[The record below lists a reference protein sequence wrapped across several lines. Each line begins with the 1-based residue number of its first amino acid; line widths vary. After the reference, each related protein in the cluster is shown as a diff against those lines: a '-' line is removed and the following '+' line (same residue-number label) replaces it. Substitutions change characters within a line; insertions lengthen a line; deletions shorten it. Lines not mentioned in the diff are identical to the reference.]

1 MNIKQKNLP
10 ELLAP
15 AGSLESFNA
24 ALDAGADAIYL
35 GVGELNARLRARN
48 FTMDSLAHLVG
59 IANSRQVKIFVTL
72 NTLLKQGELRSVLDL
87 LFQLQQLKID
97 AVIVQDLGLAHIAH
111 TYFPKLTL
119 HASPQMVIH
128 NRIGLDA
135 IRNLGI
141 KRAVLSRELSI
152 EEIRRL
158 QRDSPVELEVFIHGA
173 LCYAI
178 SGLCLASSYL
188 GGWSGN
194 RGKCTQVCRRNFSS
208 EHNSGYTFS
217 PGDLWT
223 VDHIAGLSEIGISSL
238 KIEGRM
244 KRAEYVYTVVAAY
257 RKLLDGKVS
266 VAETKAEL
274 LLDLGRE
281 KTDFF
286 LNSPEQNGLIVS
298 DRASGTGMPVG
309 TLESVSEK
317 SLRVLTEQG
326 IRPGDRLRLQ
336 DKNGDERSVFTVE
349 QVGTKKGIAEITAQ
363 AKIEGNLADQ
373 LYLISRKLNRSALWS
388 RKKVDAEMTVKKY
401 HKRYPN
407 HQKVLSAF
415 NVPESPVTATKK
427 LYLKIDNP
435 GWLSVLKSF
444 KFDLLILAGNTS
456 FHADIIKNAKQ
467 LNYWKD
473 RLVVEFPPFISEAEL
488 ESYRQ
493 LVSHYS
499 KLGVQ
504 RWMSSHF
511 SHTGLFPKG
520 EMLIADSMVWTTN
533 RASQDFLVTSGYD
546 QFTYSLED
554 DLLNIKANTSVSG
567 IMPIFG
573 HIPLFISKIRPA
585 TQDFRIRTGKG
596 QNFMIVEKDGLF
608 YTISE
613 QLVCL
618 FHRQEKLQGFG
629 INRFLIDFS
638 FMDPSRKR
646 FKTIVFEL
654 EAGRKLDNTSV
665 FNHKAGLK

>member
-1 MNIKQKNLP
+1 MNKKQNPPP

-24 ALDAGADAIYL
+24 AIEAGADAIYL

-48 FTMDSLAHLVG
+48 FSMDSLAHLVG
-59 IANSRQVKIFVTL
+59 IANSFQVKLFVTL
-72 NTLLKQGELRSVLDL
+72 NTLLKQSELRSVLDL

-111 TYFPKLTL
+111 KYFPKLTL
-119 HASPQMVIH
+119 HASTQMVIH
-128 NRIGLDA
+128 NRMGLDA

-152 EEIRRL
+152 EEIRLL
-158 QRDSPVELEVFIHGA
+158 QRNSPVELEVFIHGA

-194 RGKCTQVCRRNFSS
+194 RGRCTQVCRRNFSS
-208 EHNSGYTFS
+208 QHESGYAFS
-217 PGDLWT
+217 PGDLWA
-223 VDHIAGLSEIGISSL
+223 VDHIADLSEAGISSL

-244 KRAEYVYTVVAAY
+244 KRADYVYTVVAAY
-257 RKLLDGKVS
+257 RKLLDGKAS

-274 LLDLGRE
+274 ALDLGRE

-286 LNSPEQNGLIVS
+286 LNSPGQNNIIMS
-298 DRASGTGMPVG
+298 ERASGTGLPVG
-309 TLESVSEK
+309 KLESVSDK
-317 SLRVLTEQG
+317 LIRVRTELK
-326 IRPGDRLRLQ
+326 IRPGDNLRLQ
-336 DKNGDERSVFTVE
+336 DKNGDERSVYTVE
-349 QVGTKKGIAEITAQ
+349 QVETKKGIVEITAQ
-363 AKIEGNLADQ
+363 TKIEGNLDDQ
-373 LYLISRKLNRSALWS
+373 LYLISRKLNNGSLWS
-388 RKKVDAEMTVKKY
+388 RKKVDADIPVKKY

-407 HQKVLSAF
+407 FQKVISAL
-415 NVPESPVTATKK
+415 NVPESRATVTKK
-427 LYLKIDNP
+427 LYLKIDDP
-435 GWLSVLKSF
+435 GWLPILKSF
-444 KFDLLILAGNTS
+444 KVDFLILAGNGS
-456 FHADIIKNAKQ
+456 FHEDIIKNAKQ

-473 RLVVEFPPFISEAEL
+473 RLVVEFPPFISEREL

-493 LVSHYS
+493 LVTQYS

-511 SHTGLFPKG
+511 SHIEIFPKE

-533 RASQDFLVTSGYD
+533 QATQNFLVTSGYD

-554 DLLNIKANTSVSG
+554 DLLNIKAIASSSG

-573 HIPLFISKIRPA
+573 HVPLFISKIRPV
-585 TQDFRIRTGKG
+585 TQEFRISSGND
-596 QNFMIVEKDGLF
+596 QNFMIVEKGDLF

-618 FHRQEKLQGFG
+618 FHRQEKLRESG
-629 INRFLIDFS
+629 INQFLIDFS
-638 FMDPSRKR
+638 FMVPSRKR
-646 FKTIVFEL
+646 FKTIAFEFQ
-654 EAGRKLDNTSV
+654 AGQKLSNTSV
-665 FNHKAGLK
+665 FNHKSGLK